1 MSNFTFLHHGRD
13 FRLVGEKSAWDL
25 RLLAAVVVLSEFMLG
40 QGVNM
45 GSLVCYAVEL
55 RVGNGRSKQELV
67 VKEADVKR
75 VMRDLLQPLHGLVC
89 FFLLGL
95 THPDD
100 YRWPKSNIIVRKRK
114 AKYNQRRRVENKGK
128 GIGGVEENLDDIIM
142 GGVGA
147 ELDQTGL

>member
-1 MSNFTFLHHGRD
+1 
-13 FRLVGEKSAWDL
+13 L

-100 YRWPKSNIIVRKRK
+100 YR
-114 AKYNQRRRVENKGK
+114 
-128 GIGGVEENLDDIIM
+128 
-142 GGVGA
+142 
-147 ELDQTGL
+147 